1 VDNITYHRRFW
12 FIAIGFSILFIV
24 LVQEDT
30 FALYRDFWPGALTM
44 VGGSFVAGSTPLGGG
59 AVAFPVFSKLLNA
72 TTDDART
79 FGFLIQ
85 AVGMSFATLFF
96 ILHRMSINWRWIHW
110 ALPAA
115 TIGLML
121 GIFLWPLA
129 DGLVKIIYSVFAV
142 VSGVLLLR
150 THTREEMQKEREQRE
165 PSWWLLV
172 LVGLVGGLLASKV
185 GAGADTILFFYLV
198 IVCGYSAK
206 GVIPTSVCFMA
217 LIAIAGTGFSYL
229 ANPAALN
236 DFVINNW
243 LAAAPIVAIG
253 APLGGLVMSKISPRK
268 LIRFIKVVLLV
279 EGYSTLIFVELPWI
293 YLLILALVL
302 IAATIYFVASLRG
315 NKA

>member
-115 TIGLML
+115 TIGLRL

-129 DGLVKIIYSVFAV
+129 GGLVKSIYSVFAV
-142 VSGVLLLR
+142 VSGVLLL
-150 THTREEMQKEREQRE
+150 
-165 PSWWLLV
+165 
-172 LVGLVGGLLASKV
+172 
-185 GAGADTILFFYLV
+185 
-198 IVCGYSAK
+198 
-206 GVIPTSVCFMA
+206 
-217 LIAIAGTGFSYL
+217 
-229 ANPAALN
+229 
-236 DFVINNW
+236 
-243 LAAAPIVAIG
+243 
-253 APLGGLVMSKISPRK
+253 
-268 LIRFIKVVLLV
+268 
-279 EGYSTLIFVELPWI
+279 
-293 YLLILALVL
+293 
-302 IAATIYFVASLRG
+302 
-315 NKA
+315 

>member
-1 VDNITYHRRFW
+1 
-12 FIAIGFSILFIV
+12 
-24 LVQEDT
+24 
-30 FALYRDFWPGALTM
+30 
-44 VGGSFVAGSTPLGGG
+44 
-59 AVAFPVFSKLLNA
+59 
-72 TTDDART
+72 
-79 FGFLIQ
+79 
-85 AVGMSFATLFF
+85 
-96 ILHRMSINWRWIHW
+96 
-110 ALPAA
+110 
-115 TIGLML
+115 
-121 GIFLWPLA
+121 
-129 DGLVKIIYSVFAV
+129 
-142 VSGVLLLR
+142 
-150 THTREEMQKEREQRE
+150 
-165 PSWWLLV
+165 
-172 LVGLVGGLLASKV
+172 
-185 GAGADTILFFYLV
+185 V